1 MERFEKLIN
10 LVGKDKFNKL
20 KNSNVIVFGLGGV
33 GGYVVE
39 GLVRSGIGC
48 ITLVDFDVVEPSN
61 INRQIIA
68 LESTVGESKTMVMK
82 QRVLQIN
89 PKCQVTTINEKIDAK
104 NIDKI
109 DFKKFDY
116 VIDAIDM
123 VTSKIAII
131 KKAKECGANII
142 SCMGT
147 GNKLDIKALEIVDIE
162 KTSVC
167 PLAKVI
173 RKLLR
178 QEGIKEVDVLY
189 SKETPKANIVE
200 KRPQSAIFV
209 PAVAGLMIAN
219 FVIKKLMGL

>member
-116 VIDAIDM
+116 IIDAIDM

-131 KKAKECGANII
+131 KRPKSVEQI
-142 SCMGT
+142 SFP
-147 GNKLDIKALEIVDIE
+147 AWELEINLI
-162 KTSVC
+162 
-167 PLAKVI
+167 
-173 RKLLR
+173 
-178 QEGIKEVDVLY
+178 
-189 SKETPKANIVE
+189 
-200 KRPQSAIFV
+200 
-209 PAVAGLMIAN
+209 
-219 FVIKKLMGL
+219 